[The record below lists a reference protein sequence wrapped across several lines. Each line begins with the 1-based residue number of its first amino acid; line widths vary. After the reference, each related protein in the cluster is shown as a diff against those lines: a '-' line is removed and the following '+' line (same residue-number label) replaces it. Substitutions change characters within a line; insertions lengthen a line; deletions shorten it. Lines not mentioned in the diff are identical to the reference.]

1 MDRSEVP
8 RVRFRLLFVLMAA
21 LLAVACGRT
30 AMRVMSRAVESNLR
44 ADAVG
49 ALPDGLHVTLCGA
62 GGPLPDPKRS
72 APCTAIVAGDR
83 LFLVD
88 AGSGA
93 ARNLAAVGYQAPRVD
108 GVFLTHFHSDHIDG
122 LGELA
127 LLRWTGGSHADKL
140 PLYGPEGVAEIAE
153 GLAHAYRLDSTY
165 RVAHHG
171 EATVPPSGSGY
182 RAVSFAEP
190 SEGEGTVVLD
200 ENGLRVTM
208 FRVEHRPVSPAV
220 GYRFDYAGRSVVLS
234 GDTARSANLER
245 FAAGAD
251 LLVHEALSPTL
262 MGVVEEAAGRAGNE
276 TMRKIAHDVLDYHAS
291 PVDAAR
297 SAAAAEVGHLL
308 FYHVVPPL
316 PVPGLAGVY
325 LDGVSEAYAGPVT
338 LGRDGTAISLPAGS
352 REIRVLED

>member
-1 MDRSEVP
+1 M
-8 RVRFRLLFVLMAA
+8 
-21 LLAVACGRT
+21 
-30 AMRVMSRAVESNLR
+30 
-44 ADAVG
+44 
-49 ALPDGLHVTLCGA
+49 
-62 GGPLPDPKRS
+62 
-72 APCTAIVAGDR
+72 
-83 LFLVD
+83 
-88 AGSGA
+88 
-93 ARNLAAVGYQAPRVD
+93 
-108 GVFLTHFHSDHIDG
+108 
-122 LGELA
+122 
-127 LLRWTGGSHADKL
+127 
-140 PLYGPEGVAEIAE
+140 
-153 GLAHAYRLDSTY
+153 
-165 RVAHHG
+165 
-171 EATVPPSGSGY
+171 
-182 RAVSFAEP
+182 
-190 SEGEGTVVLD
+190 LD